1 MTEGSFIEPE
11 LEALRRNFDRVI
23 VVPVFDSGER
33 QHIPC
38 PEVEADLSL
47 AQPLSLLSRIRR
59 LRFLASPS
67 VLRELPRIIRSV
79 RGFRRGVGQCFYY
92 MNVRYMHRKLL
103 RWMKRRRIDPAQT
116 LFYTFWFDFP
126 TVALARISADCGAT
140 VVSRAHGYDVYDNA
154 HPNRPPELRRFA
166 LKHLSALYIVSEA
179 GAAALNGFYPG
190 FEDRIKVRHL
200 GSSKP
205 EPDSLSR
212 PNDPDSGC
220 LTFLSVAR
228 AVPGKGIMRNLAFAA
243 AVARRYPARTIR
255 WIHVGDG
262 PEMTNLRSQCDRERT
277 ALPNL
282 TVDLRGALPNS
293 GVHDLYRSEKI
304 DWLLLFSDSEGLPIA
319 ICEGLS
325 YGVPVIATAVGGVP
339 EIVTPEAGVT
349 VAPDAAPDEI
359 VDRVAGYFDSP
370 GSCLELR
377 HTAYERWKRLFSSDA
392 LREHFAAEIA
402 GLQKKL

>member
-1 MTEGSFIEPE
+1 MLSDLILKFAISLNCLSHFFQRCESVRTIVLITNVYPTGSVTEGSFIEPE

-47 AQPLSLLSRIRR
+47 AQPISFLSRIRR
-59 LRFLASPS
+59 LCFLASPS
-67 VLRELPRIIRSV
+67 VLREIPRIFCRTRS
-79 RGFRRGVGQCFYY
+79 FRRGVGQCFYY

-140 VVSRAHGYDVYDNA
+140 VVSRAHRYDVYDNA

-166 LKHLSALYIVSEA
+166 LEHLSALYVVSEA

-220 LTFLSVAR
+220 MTFLSVAR
-228 AVPGKGIMRNLAFAA
+228 AVPGKGVMRNLAFAA
-243 AVARRYPARTIR
+243 AVARRYPDRTIR

-262 PEMTNLRSQCDRERT
+262 PEMKNLRSRCDRERT

-293 GVHDLYRSEKI
+293 RVHDLYRSEK
-304 DWLLLFSDSEGLPIA
+304 S
-319 ICEGLS
+319 
-325 YGVPVIATAVGGVP
+325 T
-339 EIVTPEAGVT
+339 
-349 VAPDAAPDEI
+349 
-359 VDRVAGYFDSP
+359 
-370 GSCLELR
+370 GSCCSAIPRGFRYRYAKGFPTVSLSSP
-377 HTAYERWKRLFSSDA
+377 RLSAVSP
-392 LREHFAAEIA
+392 
-402 GLQKKL
+402 K

>member
-1 MTEGSFIEPE
+1 M
-11 LEALRRNFDRVI
+11 
-23 VVPVFDSGER
+23 
-33 QHIPC
+33 
-38 PEVEADLSL
+38 
-47 AQPLSLLSRIRR
+47 
-59 LRFLASPS
+59 
-67 VLRELPRIIRSV
+67 
-79 RGFRRGVGQCFYY
+79 
-92 MNVRYMHRKLL
+92 
-103 RWMKRRRIDPAQT
+103 
-116 LFYTFWFDFP
+116 
-126 TVALARISADCGAT
+126 
-140 VVSRAHGYDVYDNA
+140 
-154 HPNRPPELRRFA
+154 
-166 LKHLSALYIVSEA
+166 SEA

-243 AVARRYPARTIR
+243 AVARRYPDRTIR

-359 VDRVAGYFDSP
+359 ADRVAGYFCDPDSYLALRR
-370 GSCLELR
+370 SAFEL
-377 HTAYERWKRLFSSDA
+377 WKRSFSSDA
-392 LREHFAAEIA
+392 LRVHFAAEIA